1 MPRTRLAWSSWNYRV
16 ERDATGRE
24 VPATIYWMNAL
35 QGVSDRENY
44 FVSINGADQIAP
56 DKILRRIEYH
66 HPLFNLAA
74 TQAQAELPSLNTR
87 PANRVFFA
95 GSYFKYGFHE
105 DAFAS
110 ALDCSRA
117 VSGERIWE

>member
-1 MPRTRLAWSSWNYRV
+1 MAWSAWNYRTWRTT
-16 ERDATGRE
+16 ESEATS
-24 VPATIYWMNAL
+24 THYWMNAL

-44 FVSINGADQIAP
+44 FVSINGAEQIAP

-74 TQAQAELPSLNTR
+74 IRAQAELPALNTR
-87 PANRVFFA
+87 ANNRVFFA
-95 GSYFKYGFHE
+95 GSYFRYGFHE
-105 DAFAS
+105 DAFSS

-117 VSGERIWE
+117 VSGDRIWA